1 MRSGSPVDSGL
12 REARNIGIS
21 TGVVDPRRT
30 RGGLDGIGTYTEALL
45 AHVERLG
52 LTTKRVDT
60 PHISGRGLTLPSH
73 ADIRLAIPLPI
84 SVALGALAHRSVGK
98 SDRKDDKQNADT
110 DTDNADNRPRRT
122 VEHI

>member
-1 MRSGSPVDSGL
+1 MRSGSPVDSG
-12 REARNIGIS
+12 RESRVIGIS
-21 TGVVDPRRT
+21 SSVVDLRRA

-60 PHISGRGLTLPSH
+60 PHLSGRGLTFPWH

-84 SVALGALAHRSVGK
+84 ALALGAVAHV
-98 SDRKDDKQNADT
+98 
-110 DTDNADNRPRRT
+110 RT
-122 VEHI
+122 PGCSRLERAVDLYH